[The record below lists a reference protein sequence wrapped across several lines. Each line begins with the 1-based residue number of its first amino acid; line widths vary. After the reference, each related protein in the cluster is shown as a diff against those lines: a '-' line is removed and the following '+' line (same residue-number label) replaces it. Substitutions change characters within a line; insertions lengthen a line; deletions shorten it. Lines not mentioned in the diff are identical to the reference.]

1 MANMLNCKEKYQ
13 VGRPKK
19 EIDETMIL
27 DMRSQGKSIKE
38 IACDLGVSKATLS
51 RRIAE
56 LKHDK
61 GILTK
66 YRELQGLQL
75 TSLQCKIMEAITP
88 ERIAKASLLELVKA
102 FWVVEKAQRAI
113 KGKESYRIKGLL
125 GLLMEMEEKFPSGE
139 DHVKD

>member
-1 MANMLNCKEKYQ
+1 MLNTLNCKEKCQ
-13 VGRPKK
+13 MGRPKK
-19 EIDETMIL
+19 NIDEKAIL
-27 DMRSQGKSIKE
+27 NMRARGKSIKE
-38 IACDLGVSKATLS
+38 ISGDLGVSTATLS

-125 GLLMEMEEKFPSGE
+125 GLLLEMEKEFPSG
-139 DHVKD
+139 